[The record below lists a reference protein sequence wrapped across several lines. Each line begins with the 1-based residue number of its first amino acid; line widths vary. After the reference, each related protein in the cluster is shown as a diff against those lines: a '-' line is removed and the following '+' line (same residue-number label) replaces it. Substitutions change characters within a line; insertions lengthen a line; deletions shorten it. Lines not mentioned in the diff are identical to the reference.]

1 MFVPAGEDRVPLRA
15 RQRTP
20 IATGA
25 GGRLEWEIEK
35 LPPGRSTMKI
45 VHWGLGILLVMP
57 VSIAAGQSQPP
68 SQNEQAAAPAPT
80 DSLAAAAK
88 QAREAKK
95 DQPKSAR
102 VWNDD
107 TIPKSN
113 AAISVVGQT
122 PDDNAG
128 AAAAGDAAAAAPA
141 AAANGSAGAGGGA
154 AAGGGDRKALEG
166 SIANAKDKLATIKVD
181 LDLLQRT
188 YTLDSQMYY
197 VKPDF
202 ASDTAGA
209 AKLKDEQDQIA
220 AKQQEMDEQQKKIDD
235 LEAELAKLPE
245 ATTPPATPSAN

>member
-1 MFVPAGEDRVPLRA
+1 
-15 RQRTP
+15 
-20 IATGA
+20 
-25 GGRLEWEIEK
+25 
-35 LPPGRSTMKI
+35 MKI
-45 VHWGLGILLVMP
+45 AHWRLGILLVMP
-57 VSIAAGQSQPP
+57 VSIAAAQSQPP
-68 SQNEQAAAPAPT
+68 SQNEQAPAPAPT

-95 DQPKSAR
+95 DQPKPAR

-122 PDDNAG
+122 PEDNGG
-128 AAAAGDAAAAAPA
+128 AAPAPVDAAAAPP
-141 AAANGSAGAGGGA
+141 AAANGSA

-166 SIANAKDKLATIKVD
+166 SIANAKERLATIKVD

-197 VKPDF
+197 IKPDY
-202 ASDTAGA
+202 ASDTDGA

-220 AKQQEMDEQQKKIDD
+220 AKQQEMDDEQKKIDD
-235 LEAELAKLPE
+235 LNAELAKLP
-245 ATTPPATPSAN
+245 APAAPAASDNSN

>member
-1 MFVPAGEDRVPLRA
+1 
-15 RQRTP
+15 
-20 IATGA
+20 
-25 GGRLEWEIEK
+25 
-35 LPPGRSTMKI
+35 MKI
-45 VHWGLGILLVMP
+45 AHWGLGILLVVPMG
-57 VSIAAGQSQPP
+57 IAAGQAQPP
-68 SQNEQAAAPAPT
+68 SQDASAAAPT

-95 DQPKSAR
+95 DQPKPAR

-122 PDDNAG
+122 PDENGG
-128 AAAAGDAAAAAPA
+128 AAATPGDAAAAPPA

-154 AAGGGDRKALEG
+154 AAGGGDRKALET
-166 SIANAKDKLATIKVD
+166 SIANAKEKLATIKVD

-197 VKPDF
+197 IKPDY
-202 ASDTAGA
+202 ASDTDGA

-220 AKQQEMDEQQKKIDD
+220 AKQQEMDDEQKKIDD
-235 LEAELAKLPE
+235 LNAELSKLP
-245 ATTPPATPSAN
+245 APAAPAGSDNSN

>member
-1 MFVPAGEDRVPLRA
+1 
-15 RQRTP
+15 
-20 IATGA
+20 
-25 GGRLEWEIEK
+25 
-35 LPPGRSTMKI
+35 MKI
-45 VHWGLGILLVMP
+45 AHWSIGILLVMP
-57 VSIAAGQSQPP
+57 MGIAAGQAQPP
-68 SQNEQAAAPAPT
+68 AQDAQAPAPT

-166 SIANAKDKLATIKVD
+166 SIANAKEKLATIKVD

-197 VKPDF
+197 IKPDY
-202 ASDTAGA
+202 ASDTDGA
-209 AKLKDEQDQIA
+209 TKLKDEQDQIA
-220 AKQQEMDEQQKKIDD
+220 AKQQEMDDEQKKIDD
-235 LEAELAKLPE
+235 LNAELAKLP
-245 ATTPPATPSAN
+245 APAAPAGSDNSN

>member
-1 MFVPAGEDRVPLRA
+1 
-15 RQRTP
+15 
-20 IATGA
+20 
-25 GGRLEWEIEK
+25 
-35 LPPGRSTMKI
+35 MKI
-45 VHWGLGILLVMP
+45 AHWGLGILLVVPMG
-57 VSIAAGQSQPP
+57 IAAGQAQPASQDA
-68 SQNEQAAAPAPT
+68 QAPAPAPT

-122 PDDNAG
+122 PGDNDG
-128 AAAAGDAAAAAPA
+128 VAAAPSDAAAAPPTA
-141 AAANGSAGAGGGA
+141 AGGGA
-154 AAGGGDRKALEG
+154 AAGGSDRKALES
-166 SIANAKDKLATIKVD
+166 SIANAKEKLATVKVD

-197 VKPDF
+197 IKPDY
-202 ASDTAGA
+202 ASDADGA

-220 AKQQEMDEQQKKIDD
+220 AKQQEMDDVQKKIDD
-235 LEAELAKLPE
+235 LNAELSKLPE
-245 ATTPPATPSAN
+245 AAAPASSDNSR

>member
-1 MFVPAGEDRVPLRA
+1 
-15 RQRTP
+15 
-20 IATGA
+20 
-25 GGRLEWEIEK
+25 
-35 LPPGRSTMKI
+35 MKI
-45 VHWGLGILLVMP
+45 AHWSIGILLVMP
-57 VSIAAGQSQPP
+57 MGIAAGQAQPP
-68 SQNEQAAAPAPT
+68 AQDAQAPAPT

-128 AAAAGDAAAAAPA
+128 AAAAPGDAAAAPPA
-141 AAANGSAGAGGGA
+141 AAANGTVGAGGVA
-154 AAGGGDRKALEG
+154 AAGGGDRKALES
-166 SIANAKDKLATIKVD
+166 SIANAKEKLATIKVD

-197 VKPDF
+197 IKPDY
-202 ASDTAGA
+202 ASNTDGA

-220 AKQQEMDEQQKKIDD
+220 AKQQEMDDEQKKIDD
-235 LEAELAKLPE
+235 LNAELSKLP
-245 ATTPPATPSAN
+245 AAAAPAGSDNSN

>member
-1 MFVPAGEDRVPLRA
+1 
-15 RQRTP
+15 
-20 IATGA
+20 
-25 GGRLEWEIEK
+25 
-35 LPPGRSTMKI
+35 MKI
-45 VHWGLGILLVMP
+45 AHWSLGILLVMP
-57 VSIAAGQSQPP
+57 MGIAAGQAQPP
-68 SQNEQAAAPAPT
+68 AQDAQAPAPT

-122 PDDNAG
+122 PNDNAG

-166 SIANAKDKLATIKVD
+166 SIANAKEKLATIKVD

-197 VKPDF
+197 IKPDY
-202 ASDTAGA
+202 ASNTDGA

-220 AKQQEMDEQQKKIDD
+220 AKQQEMDDEQKKIDD
-235 LEAELAKLPE
+235 LNAELSKLP
-245 ATTPPATPSAN
+245 AAAAPAGSDNSN